1 MRSSPALSRLGPCDA
16 VYVSTHEGE
25 AALSCAARID
35 AERKRGRR
43 NLIIALF
50 RAPDE
55 EIEPGGVSIGLADA
69 PHRDPH
75 YGALAEAV
83 FGRSAA
89 QDDCLLDATHLLD
102 EVFRR
107 TQARHIYLPLGVGG
121 HVDHRIAHEAGLK
134 ALPPQPGRDVFF
146 YEERPDALV
155 PGAVRMRLGEMGARL
170 PPGAVRVA
178 REGGMARFLVRY
190 NAIPHRREA
199 WRGLGERA
207 MLTRL
212 AARAWWEAR
221 VWQPQKAFG
230 VRVQPVVQEAPSL
243 EAVRESARLFDER
256 RGARPR
262 ALRRLLALSAAYA
275 QRLGGRDW
283 VERYWLLLPPRED
296 AGRGAGPVVAPDP
309 VASLPSSYR

>member
-1 MRSSPALSRLGPCDA
+1 MRSVPAVSRLGPCDA
-16 VYVSTHEGE
+16 VFVSAHEGE

-35 AERKRGRR
+35 AEQKRGRR
-43 NLIIALF
+43 MLVVTLF
-50 RAPDE
+50 RGPEE
-55 EIEPGGVSIGLADA
+55 EIEPGGLSLGLADA
-69 PHRDPH
+69 PHRNPDYEP
-75 YGALAEAV
+75 LAEAV

-107 TQARHIYLPLGVGG
+107 TQARQIYLPLGVGG
-121 HVDHRIAHEAGLK
+121 HVDHRIAHEAGIK

-178 REGGMARFLVRY
+178 REGGLTRFLVRY
-190 NAIPHRREA
+190 NAIPHRRET
-199 WRGLGERA
+199 WRGLRERVT
-207 MLTRL
+207 LTRL

-221 VWQPQKAFG
+221 AWQPQKAFG
-230 VRVQPVVQEAPSL
+230 VRVQPVVHETASL
-243 EAVRESARLFDER
+243 DAVRESVRLFDER

-262 ALRRLLALSAAYA
+262 ALHRLMSLSAAYA
-275 QRLGGRDW
+275 RRLGGNDW
-283 VERYWLLLPPRED
+283 VERYWLLLPPREE
-296 AGRGAGPVVAPDP
+296 AGRGAWPAVAADLLRPPMRFD
-309 VASLPSSYR
+309 R